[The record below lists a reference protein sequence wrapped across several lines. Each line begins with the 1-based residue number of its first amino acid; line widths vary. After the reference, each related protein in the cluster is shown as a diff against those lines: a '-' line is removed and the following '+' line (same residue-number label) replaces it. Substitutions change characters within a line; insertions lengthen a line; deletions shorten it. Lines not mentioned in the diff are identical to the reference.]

1 MNNIPFSKVEL
12 KNGFWYEKQKLNE
25 DVTINAVYDRF
36 YDTGRVEAFA
46 CKWSEGC
53 EDTVKPHYFW
63 DSDVAK
69 WIEGAAYIMAR
80 ENRPDLEEKI
90 EHVIDMIEENQW
102 EDGYINSYFTVVK
115 NENRFTNRDRHELY
129 CCGHL
134 IEAAIAYYRATG
146 KDRFLKI
153 MEKYVDLVDRI
164 FREENS
170 ANFATPGHEEIEIAL
185 FKLYE
190 LTKDEKHL
198 RLAKHFIDARGCSP
212 KDTNEDMLDKRY
224 NIAGEYAQSHIP
236 VREQREAIGHA
247 VRAHYLYTAMADYAR
262 ITGDEAMAEACRALF
277 DDIVNKKMYITGSCG
292 SSFLGEAYTK
302 AYDLPNEKAY
312 TETCAAISLAYFA
325 DRMLK
330 LELDSRYADIVE
342 RALYNGVISGV
353 SLDGKGFFYE
363 NPLEINLFNHG
374 RHGKN
379 LLNMQKKFDRLPITQ
394 RVEVFGCSCCPPNI
408 NRLFASLGDYI
419 YSAEGDTVAV
429 NQFAANEAKLGDME
443 IEQITDYP
451 VSGKVTIKTKGV
463 KTLKVRIPGWCKK
476 YDISADY
483 RIEKGYAV
491 IDAPAG
497 EIEIDFDMPVELVY
511 TNTAAFHNIG
521 RAAVCRGPIVY
532 CLEGQ
537 DNGTANLNALV
548 IDSDIKA
555 TVKCGKV
562 TSLPE
567 IELAGKERIAGDSL
581 YSTEAPKI
589 CDKTLKFIPYHA
601 FANRGRDNMLV
612 FVPVC

>member
-1 MNNIPFSKVEL
+1 MNNIPFSQIKL
-12 KNGFWYEKQKLNE
+12 KDGFWYEKQKLNE

-36 YDTGRVEAFA
+36 YDTGRVEAFD
-46 CKWSEGC
+46 CKWTDGC
-53 EDTVKPHYFW
+53 EDVVKPHFFW

-69 WIEGAAYIMAR
+69 WIEGASYIMT
-80 ENRPDLEEKI
+80 NQSRPDLEEKI
-90 EHVIDMIEENQW
+90 EHIIDMIEKNQW

-115 NENRFTNRDRHELY
+115 DENRFFNRDRHELY

-170 ANFATPGHEEIEIAL
+170 ANFSTPGHEEIEIAL

-198 RLAKHFIDARGCSP
+198 RLAKYFVDARGCSP
-212 KDTNEDMLDKRY
+212 KDTNEDMLDLRY

-262 ITGDEAMAEACRALF
+262 ITGDEAMGEACRALF
-277 DDIVNKKMYITGSCG
+277 DDIANKKMYITGSCG

-330 LELDSRYADIVE
+330 LDLDSRYADIVE

-408 NRLFASLGDYI
+408 NRLFASLGDYV

-429 NQFAANEAKLGDME
+429 NQFTANEAKLGDME

-476 YDISADY
+476 YVISAEY

-497 EIEIDFDMPVELVY
+497 EIELDFDMPVAFVY
-511 TNTAAFHNIG
+511 SNPAAFHNAG
-521 RAAVCRGPIVY
+521 RVAVCRGPVVY
-532 CLEGQ
+532 CAEGR
-537 DNGTANLNALV
+537 DNATENLNALV
-548 IDSDIKA
+548 VDTAGEAALVNSA
-555 TVKCGKV
+555 LTR
-562 TSLPE
+562 LPE
-567 IELAGKERIAGDSL
+567 IELSAKAPVEEADL
-581 YSTEAPKI
+581 YSSEPPRYE
-589 CDKTLKFIPYHA
+589 DRVLRLIPYHA
-601 FANRGRDNMLV
+601 FANRGSDNMLV
-612 FVPVC
+612 WLRY